1 MAMRS
6 ERIMKH
12 FSTLGIFAC
21 LVLSTCGAVDLTK
34 DNFAEIAG
42 ERSVFI
48 KMFAPWCGHCK
59 AMAPA
64 WDALMEDFKD
74 SDTLF
79 VGECDCT
86 AGCKDL
92 CNDVGVQG
100 YPTVKFGSPGALED
114 YKGAR
119 DYESMKRHAE
129 TIKPAC
135 TPKRR
140 EVCSSE
146 ELQQLDELL
155 SKSKDDMQKLIKEQ
169 EAVIETLE
177 SEFKTSL
184 ESLQATYTNL
194 VKVKDEKKA
203 QVEASGLRMMRSV
216 LAEMK

>member
-1 MAMRS
+1 MQLLFDGACCTS
-6 ERIMKH
+6 PVELNGTAH
-12 FSTLGIFAC
+12 FYDTIGTHDWF
-21 LVLSTCGAVDLTK
+21 V
-34 DNFAEIAG
+34 NFY
-42 ERSVFI
+42 
-48 KMFAPWCGHCK
+48 APWCGHCK

-86 AGCKDL
+86 ADCKDL

-140 EVCSSE
+140 QVCSSE
-146 ELQQLDELL
+146 ELQQIDGLL
-155 SKSKDDMQKLIKEQ
+155 SKSKDDLQKLIKEQ
-169 EAVIETLE
+169 EAVIETVE